1 MRNKKKWY
9 FPDELLLVARWD
21 PNKGRKHERTEPD
34 WIVLGLGLG
43 LVVCKAEYQ
52 GAGTLLSIFVPVPH
66 QAVSTKRRP
75 CRLQT
80 ADRIFF

>member
-34 WIVLGLGLG
+34 WIVLGLGL
-43 LVVCKAEYQ
+43 VVCKAEYQ

-66 QAVSTKRRP
+66 HARDGMGVG
-75 CRLQT
+75 
-80 ADRIFF
+80 